1 MVVTTLVGIELD
13 QELLDLIAG
22 VKSGGHEEFEI
33 LKAKYMPLI
42 SDMAK
47 SFEESGAGSLDDLM
61 EDAERAFLKAAVN
74 FDDKKEGITFG
85 LYAKICIRNALISV
99 RRAQK
104 ARLRKQERVAG
115 EVALQR
121 SRALASFGDADT
133 NEILRRIESSLSE
146 YEMAVLKEF
155 FSGRSAKETAEILD
169 TDEKS
174 VYNAVYRIRV
184 KAKSLGNED

>member
-1 MVVTTLVGIELD
+1 MD
-13 QELLDLIAG
+13 QELLDLISG
-22 VKSGGHEEFEI
+22 VKAGGHEEYEI

-47 SFEESGAGSLDDLM
+47 SFEESGAGSLDDLA
-61 EDAERAFLKAAVN
+61 EDAERAFLKAAVS

-104 ARLRKQERVAG
+104 SRQRKEKKVAG
-115 EVALQR
+115 EVVSQR
-121 SRALASFGDADT
+121 SRALASFGDADP
-133 NEILRRIESSLSE
+133 NEILKRIESSLSD

-155 FSGRSAKETAEILD
+155 FSGRSAKETAEVLG

-184 KAKSLGNED
+184 KAKSFGNED